1 MRNLIFIIFFFL
13 IINLNNT
20 SYANEKIVYLNVNY
34 VFSNSI
40 SGKEANKSFENKV
53 KNLQN
58 EVNKFT
64 KNINNEKDKLIKQKN
79 ILSDEEFNKKFT
91 DIDNKIKEFNK
102 KIKIRNDEIVNLRK
116 QVRSKFTKELK
127 KILSSYSTENS
138 INMIFNQEDILVGS
152 KALDISNDILK
163 IVDSNKIK
171 LID

>member
-1 MRNLIFIIFFFL
+1 MRNLISIIIFFL

-40 SGKEANKSFENKV
+40 SGKEANKSFESKV
-53 KNLQN
+53 KNLEN

-64 KNINNEKDKLIKQKN
+64 KNINSEKDKLKKQKN
-79 ILSDEEFNKKFT
+79 ILSDVEFNKKFT
-91 DIDNKIKEFNK
+91 EIDDKIKEFNK
-102 KIKIRNDEIVNLRK
+102 KIKVRNDEIMNLRK
-116 QVRSKFTKELK
+116 QVRLNFTKELK
-127 KILSSYSTENS
+127 KILSNYSTENS

-152 KALDISNDILK
+152 KTLDISNDILK

-171 LID
+171 LIE